1 MARGGERHL
10 LKRLPRAPHPRGA
23 RGQAAVYQ
31 ATGLNLAEQGAWL
44 IDTIGTERAQ
54 LVVFDSLRSLAPSI
68 AENDGDTVLPVTAT
82 LRCIARQTG
91 AAVLVL
97 HHRPKH
103 RPGYRGSSVLRD
115 QQSTV
120 AADPRGGCAAQG
132 AEEGSHAPRAIDT
145 ASGWALMTNRRWRG
159 VACTFGVGAHRL
171 LGQRHG
177 LAETRRPEQA
187 FAGRQRGTSVQAE
200 QHLHL
205 KPTGLGGA
213 KSHAVAEPQHPDEPE
228 PWTEPVVAEGK
239 PASSIGD
246 HDLDC
251 RLLKLGPDVDSPWF
265 SFVSVLDHVCG
276 RLGGGL
282 ADRVHGSIWRTGLA
296 GEVGDVVA
304 HPAHRLRNSHIGPG
318 RSAIWSSLLTTTR
331 RALSRICEARAQ
343 SGPLSSRAQ
352 DRSDPCTPMEG
363 LSRLVCPQ
371 VRCFIHSRTAG
382 ALAIT
387 AIISRAHLD
396 ATVREGSWPGRSEQA
411 WRNFLGRESGT
422 FTREAA

>member
-1 MARGGERHL
+1 MLERLRWHELDYRADPDRANEWRAACPVCGARRASL
-10 LKRLPRAPHPRGA
+10 RLIKRRRRGA
-23 RGQAAVYQ
+23 AAM
-31 ATGLNLAEQGAWL
+31 
-44 IDTIGTERAQ
+44 
-54 LVVFDSLRSLAPSI
+54 
-68 AENDGDTVLPVTAT
+68 AENGGDTVLPVTAT

-103 RPGYRGSSVLRD
+103 RPGYRGSASCATSKAPWRP
-115 QQSTV
+115 TE
-120 AADPRGGCAAQG
+120 RRCAAQG

-145 ASGWALMTNRRWRG
+145 ASGWALATTRRWCG

-200 QHLHL
+200 HHLHL

-213 KSHAVAEPQHPDEPE
+213 KGHAVAEPQHPNEPE
-228 PWTEPVVAEGK
+228 PWTGPVVAEGK

-251 RLLKLGPDVDSPWF
+251 RLLKLDSDVDWSLF
-265 SFVSVLDHVCG
+265 SVVSVLDHICG

-282 ADRVHGSIWRTGLA
+282 ADRFHGPIWRTGLA
-296 GEVGDVVA
+296 GEVGDVVT
-304 HPAHRLRNSHIGPG
+304 HPVQRLRNSHIGPG
-318 RSAIWSSLLTTTR
+318 RRAIWSALATTAR

-343 SGPLSSRAQ
+343 SNPLSSRAQ

-371 VRCFIHSRTAG
+371 VRCFIHPRTAG

-387 AIISRAHLD
+387 AIISLAHLD
-396 ATVREGSWPGRSEQA
+396 ASRPGRSEQA
-411 WRNFLGRESGT
+411 WRNFLARESGT
-422 FTREAA
+422 FIREAA